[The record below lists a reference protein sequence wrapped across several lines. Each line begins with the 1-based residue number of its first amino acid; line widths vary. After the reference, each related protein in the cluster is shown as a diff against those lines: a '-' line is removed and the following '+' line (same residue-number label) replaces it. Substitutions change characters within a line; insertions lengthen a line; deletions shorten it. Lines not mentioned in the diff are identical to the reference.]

1 MQACLLHVAA
11 AVSRPRLLLLSHF
24 GSGKEVKKLQGS
36 FVSDCVLRTGGER
49 AVAAAFQS
57 VRVEKKRKAGRMSPI
72 QNAMA
77 TGLTPSSSEKAS
89 LGTSVVEH
97 IVLFKVKEDILPEK
111 KDEIFKSLRGLKK
124 LDGVLHLTA
133 EPVLSVQGAEFTHVL
148 HGRYKD
154 KAALAAYSS
163 HPEHVSIV
171 KNLVIPSTTDIMA
184 LDWES
189 QPNGLLDAP
198 FRIGR
203 IMFVKVK
210 EGASE
215 EETKALE
222 NSLDEFPSRF
232 NGVVQV
238 SAGPNFAPAR
248 AKGFNYGILALFSN
262 RREADIVHSSDDH
275 KAWHDKQLIP
285 LVDSLIVVDFI
296 PSRL

>member
-1 MQACLLHVAA
+1 MQACLLHVAT
-11 AVSRPRLLLLSHF
+11 AVSRPRLLLLPHF
-24 GSGKEVKKLQGS
+24 GSGKKVKKLQGS
-36 FVSDCVLRTGGER
+36 IVSDCVLRTGGER

-57 VRVEKKRKAGRMSPI
+57 VQVEKKRKAGRMSPI

-97 IVLFKVKEDILPEK
+97 IVLFKVKEDIVPEK

-189 QPNGLLDAP
+189 EPNGLLDAP

-210 EGASE
+210 EGVSE